1 MSRTPSESL
10 FIDGPAGRLEALL
23 DRPESDAAPRAVAVV
38 LHPHPQHQGT
48 MQNKVA
54 HMLARS
60 FVDLGAPTLRF
71 NFRGV
76 GKSEGEFDNAVGE
89 IEDAL
94 AALDWMHG
102 EWPDAELW
110 LGGFS
115 FGAQVALNAANR
127 RPVTHLVTVAP
138 PVYRFI
144 DNPPEPPRC
153 DWLLIQGE
161 ADEVVDAGQVL
172 DYARGLAQPPRLET
186 LPETGHFFHGKLNRL
201 REIVTGHLGKA
212 EPVS

>member
-1 MSRTPSESL
+1 MSRTATESL
-10 FIDGPAGRLEALL
+10 FLDGPVGRLEALL
-23 DRPESDAAPRAVAVV
+23 DRPDAEGPPQAVAVV
-38 LHPHPQHQGT
+38 LHPHPQHQGS
-48 MQNKVA
+48 MQNKVV

-60 FVDLGAPTLRF
+60 FTDLGIPALRF

-76 GKSEGEFDNAVGE
+76 GKSEGEYDNAVGE
-89 IEDAL
+89 VDDAL
-94 AALDWMHG
+94 AALDWVH
-102 EWPDAELW
+102 ERWPEAELW

-115 FGAQVALNAANR
+115 FGAQVAMRAANR
-127 RPVTHLVTVAP
+127 RPVKHLVTVAP

-172 DYARGLAQPPRLET
+172 DYARSLEQPPHIET
-186 LPETGHFFHGKLNRL
+186 LPETGHFFHGRLNRL
-201 REIVTGHLGKA
+201 RDIVTRYLGKA
-212 EPVS
+212 

>member
-1 MSRTPSESL
+1 MSRTPAESL
-10 FIDGPAGRLEALL
+10 FLDGPAGRLEALL
-23 DRPESDAAPRAVAVV
+23 DTPGDGEDPKAVAVV

-60 FVDLGAPTLRF
+60 FVDLGAPALRF

-76 GKSEGEFDNAVGE
+76 GKSEGAFDDAVGE
-89 IEDAL
+89 VDDAL
-94 AALDWMHG
+94 AALDWVHDR
-102 EWPDAELW
+102 WPAAELW

-115 FGAQVALNAANR
+115 FGAQVAMKAVNR
-127 RPVTHLVTVAP
+127 RPVQHLVTVAP

-161 ADEVVDAGQVL
+161 ADEVVDAQQVL
-172 DYARGLAQPPRLET
+172 AYARGLAQPPRIET
-186 LPETGHFFHGKLNRL
+186 LPDTGHFFHGKLNRL
-201 REIVTGHLGKA
+201 RELVTGYLGTA
-212 EPVS
+212 